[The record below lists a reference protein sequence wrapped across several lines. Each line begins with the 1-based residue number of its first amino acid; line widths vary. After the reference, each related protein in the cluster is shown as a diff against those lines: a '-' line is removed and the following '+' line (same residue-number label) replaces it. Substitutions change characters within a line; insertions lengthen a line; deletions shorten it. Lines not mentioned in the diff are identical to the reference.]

1 MSVHKIQVD
10 DKEDIKISIIN
21 NVDIRITGLDLGS
34 SVNINVIMKNDE
46 NFIKS
51 ADITIAG
58 EEYAAWGDD
67 DSYLENLV
75 LYKLGLNKRNEPI
88 FEPVPIMTPPT
99 EPIPEQSSEP
109 VHQQYIGDAGEGL
122 PL

>member
-10 DKEDIKISIIN
+10 DKEDIKVSIIN
-21 NVDIRITGLDLGS
+21 NVDIRITGLNLGN
-34 SVNINVIMKNDE
+34 SVSVNVIMKNDE

-51 ADITIAG
+51 SDITIEG

-75 LYKLGLNKRNEPI
+75 LYKLGLNKRG
-88 FEPVPIMTPPT
+88 EPVFIPLLPVPTP
-99 EPIPEQSSEP
+99 EENVVEQSYDP
-109 VHQQYIGDAGEGL
+109 PQLPGDAGEGL